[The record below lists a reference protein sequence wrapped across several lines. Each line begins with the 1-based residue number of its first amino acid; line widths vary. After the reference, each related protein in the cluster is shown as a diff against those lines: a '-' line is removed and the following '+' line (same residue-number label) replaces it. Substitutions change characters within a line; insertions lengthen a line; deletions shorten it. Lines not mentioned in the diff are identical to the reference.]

1 MGSLNIVKTTS
12 LSSSETKKISK
23 EFRIV
28 SGMLRIEHCETVY
41 DSTSKPIKTM
51 GYILYLIISWH
62 DVLNIN
68 ANGTTLR
75 SNPRA
80 EVKYIHQ
87 NDNLS
92 MRTDM
97 TGKF

>member
-1 MGSLNIVKTTS
+1 M
-12 LSSSETKKISK
+12 
-23 EFRIV
+23 V
-28 SGMLRIEHCETVY
+28 SGMLRIGHSETLC
-41 DSTSKPIKTM
+41 DSSSKAIKTM

-68 ANGTTLR
+68 ANKTTLR

-80 EVKYIHQ
+80 EIKHIHQ